1 LDYERKL
8 INKVAQSSNIESLLL
23 SGIKEE
29 HFAEEEHRD
38 IYAFLAKHFRDYKV
52 SPSLEITKEAFPDHL
67 FEIETDALEYLKD
80 EFLKLV
86 KRRSA
91 MTAIRDLA
99 EAIDDPEQV
108 GEIDA
113 LFLEKSRELS
123 QVVPVAQI
131 SKFKDMDTRIAKY
144 EAGEDN
150 EDGIAMGIPEFDFI
164 TAGIQPH
171 EYVTISGFSGT
182 GKSTLAQWMLFNA
195 YMQGKTPMYISLE
208 MEAKALL
215 RKWDTM
221 MMNFEYHRL
230 KRGTL
235 RNEDVERWKEQA
247 ETVRQADNDIIILD
261 DVAGCTVDRVY
272 AELTR
277 YQPDILCIDYITLMD
292 TPRSAGGTQMWEKVV
307 TLTRQLKQTA
317 RTLGIPIIGVAQT
330 NRSGYQAGAQ
340 LDNIAFSQSIVNDS
354 DIILGL
360 QAVDDEMRA
369 NNRLEVALLK
379 NRDGRTETAN
389 LLWKMDTMEFGQ
401 WREVDAFMSRE
412 TGEIS

>member
-1 LDYERKL
+1 MDFERKL
-8 INKVAQSSNIESLLL
+8 VNAVVQRSNVESLLL

-29 HFAEEEHRD
+29 HFSEEENRE
-38 IYAFLAKHFRDYKV
+38 IFTFMTEHFRKYKT
-52 SPSLEITKEAFPDHL
+52 SPSAEIVSNAFPDHL
-67 FEIETDALEYLKD
+67 FETEQDTLQYLKD
-80 EFLKLV
+80 EFLKVV
-86 KRRSA
+86 KRRYA
-91 MTAIRDLA
+91 MIAIHELA
-99 EAIDDPEQV
+99 DALEDGELV
-108 GEIDA
+108 GDIDA

-123 QVVPVAQI
+123 QIVPVAEL
-131 SKFKDMDTRIAKY
+131 SRFKDMDKRIVAY
-144 EAGEDN
+144 ESGEDIL
-150 EDGIAMGIPEFDFI
+150 DGILMGIPDFDFV
-164 TAGIQPH
+164 TSGIQSH

-221 MMNFEYHRL
+221 AMNFEYQRL
-230 KRGTL
+230 KRQRL
-235 RNEDVERWKEQA
+235 SDEDLLRWKERA
-247 ETVRQADNDIIILD
+247 EIVREADNDIIILD

-307 TLTRQLKQTA
+307 TLTRQLKQTS

-330 NRSGYQAGAQ
+330 NRSGYQTGAQ

-360 QAVDDEMRA
+360 AARDEEMER
-369 NNRLEVALLK
+369 NKRQTIRLLK
-379 NRDGRTETAN
+379 NRDGRVKESD
-389 LLWKMDTMEFGQ
+389 LLWKMETMEFGP
-401 WREVDAFMSRE
+401 WKDHYAFE
-412 TGEIS
+412 

>member
-1 LDYERKL
+1 MDFERKL
-8 INKVAQSSNIESLLL
+8 VNAVAQRSNVESLLL

-29 HFAEEEHRD
+29 HFSDEEHRE
-38 IYAFLAKHFRDYKV
+38 IFVFMTEHFRKYKT
-52 SPSLEITKEAFPDHL
+52 SPSLDVVKNAFPEHL
-67 FEIETDALEYLKD
+67 FETEQDTLQYLKD
-80 EFLKLV
+80 EFLKVV
-86 KRRSA
+86 KRRYA
-91 MTAIRDLA
+91 MIAVHELA
-99 EAIDDPEQV
+99 DALDDNELIGDIDS
-108 GEIDA
+108 
-113 LFLEKSRELS
+113 LFLEKSRELATI
-123 QVVPVAQI
+123 VPVTQL
-131 SKFKDMDTRIAKY
+131 SKFSDMDKRITAY
-144 EAGEDN
+144 EAGEDSV
-150 EDGIAMGIPEFDFI
+150 DGIYMGIPDFDFV
-164 TAGIQPH
+164 TSGIQPH

-221 MMNFEYHRL
+221 AMNFEYQRL
-230 KRGTL
+230 KRQRL
-235 RNEDVERWKEQA
+235 SDEDLDNWKARA
-247 ETVRQADNDIIILD
+247 EIVRQSNNDIIVLD

-307 TLTRQLKQTA
+307 TLTRQLKQTS

-330 NRSGYQAGAQ
+330 NRSGYQTGAQ

-360 QAVDDEMRA
+360 AARDEEMEKNKRMTV
-369 NNRLEVALLK
+369 RLLK
-379 NRDGRTETAN
+379 NRDGRVDEAD
-389 LLWKMDTMEFGQ
+389 LLWKMETMEFGP
-401 WREVDAFMSRE
+401 WKDHYAF
-412 TGEIS
+412 TN

>member
-1 LDYERKL
+1 MDYERKL
-8 INKVAQSSNIESLLL
+8 INAVAQRSNVESLLL
-23 SGIKEE
+23 EGIKEE
-29 HFAEEEHRD
+29 HFADEESIAIFNFMTD
-38 IYAFLAKHFRDYKV
+38 HFRRYKS
-52 SPSLEITKEAFPDHL
+52 SPSLEVVKEAFPGYL
-67 FEIETDALEYLKD
+67 FETETDTLQFLKD
-80 EFLKLV
+80 EFLKVV
-86 KRRSA
+86 KRRYA
-91 MTAIRDLA
+91 MQAIWDLA
-99 EAIDDPEQV
+99 EAVDDKELVGDIDS
-108 GEIDA
+108 
-113 LFLEKSRELS
+113 LFLEKSRELATL
-123 QVVPVAQI
+123 VPVTQL
-131 SKFKDMDTRIAKY
+131 SKFSDMDKRILSY
-144 EAGEDN
+144 ENGEDDI
-150 EDGIAMGIPEFDFI
+150 DGIFMGIPDFDFL
-164 TAGIQPH
+164 TSGIQPH

-221 MMNFEYHRL
+221 ALNFEYHRL
-230 KRGTL
+230 KRRRL
-235 RNEDVERWKEQA
+235 SDEDLARWKEQA
-247 ETVRQADNDIIILD
+247 DNVRSADNDIIILD

-330 NRSGYQAGAQ
+330 NRSGYQTGAQ

-360 QAVDDEMRA
+360 GAPDEESKKHNKMTVR
-369 NNRLEVALLK
+369 LLK
-379 NRDGRTETAN
+379 NRDGRVEETD
-389 LLWKMDTMEFGQ
+389 LLWKMETMEFGP
-401 WREVDAFMSRE
+401 WKDSYAF
-412 TGEIS
+412 TQ

>member
-1 LDYERKL
+1 MDFERKL
-8 INKVAQSSNIESLLL
+8 VNAVVQRSNVESLLL

-29 HFAEEEHRD
+29 HFSEEENRE
-38 IYAFLAKHFRDYKV
+38 IFTFMTEHFRKYKT
-52 SPSLEITKEAFPDHL
+52 SPSSEIVSNAFPDHL
-67 FEIETDALEYLKD
+67 FETEQDTLQYLKD
-80 EFLKLV
+80 EFLKVV
-86 KRRSA
+86 KRRYA
-91 MTAIRDLA
+91 MIAIHELA
-99 EAIDDPEQV
+99 DALEDGELV
-108 GEIDA
+108 GDIDA

-123 QVVPVAQI
+123 QIVPVAEL
-131 SKFKDMDTRIAKY
+131 SRFKDMDKRIVAY
-144 EAGEDN
+144 ESGEDIL
-150 EDGIAMGIPEFDFI
+150 DGILMGIPDFDFV
-164 TAGIQPH
+164 TSGIQSH

-221 MMNFEYHRL
+221 AMNFEYQRL
-230 KRGTL
+230 KRQRL
-235 RNEDVERWKEQA
+235 SDEDVLKWKERA
-247 ETVRQADNDIIILD
+247 EIVRQADNDIIILD

-307 TLTRQLKQTA
+307 TLTRQLKQTS

-330 NRSGYQAGAQ
+330 NRSGYQTGAQ

-360 QAVDDEMRA
+360 AARDEEMER
-369 NNRLEVALLK
+369 NKRQTIRLLK
-379 NRDGRTETAN
+379 NRDGRVEESD
-389 LLWKMDTMEFGQ
+389 LLWKMETMEFGP
-401 WREVDAFMSRE
+401 WKDHYAFE
-412 TGEIS
+412 

>member
-1 LDYERKL
+1 MT
-8 INKVAQSSNIESLLL
+8 
-23 SGIKEE
+23 E
-29 HFAEEEHRD
+29 HFR
-38 IYAFLAKHFRDYKV
+38 KYKT
-52 SPSLEITKEAFPDHL
+52 SPSSEIVSNAFPDHL
-67 FEIETDALEYLKD
+67 FETEQDTLQYLKD
-80 EFLKLV
+80 EFLKVV
-86 KRRSA
+86 KRRYA
-91 MTAIRDLA
+91 MIAIHELA
-99 EAIDDPEQV
+99 DALEDGELV
-108 GEIDA
+108 GDIDA

-123 QVVPVAQI
+123 QIVPVAEL
-131 SKFKDMDTRIAKY
+131 SRFKDMDKRIVAY
-144 EAGEDN
+144 ESGEDIL
-150 EDGIAMGIPEFDFI
+150 DGILMGIPDFDFV
-164 TAGIQPH
+164 TSGIQSH

-221 MMNFEYHRL
+221 AMNFEYQRL
-230 KRGTL
+230 KRQRL
-235 RNEDVERWKEQA
+235 SDEDLLRWKERA
-247 ETVRQADNDIIILD
+247 EIVREADNDIIILD

-307 TLTRQLKQTA
+307 TLTRQLKQTS

-330 NRSGYQAGAQ
+330 NRSGYQTGAQ

-360 QAVDDEMRA
+360 AARDEEMER
-369 NNRLEVALLK
+369 NKRQTIRLLK
-379 NRDGRTETAN
+379 NRDGRVEESD
-389 LLWKMDTMEFGQ
+389 LLWKMETMEFGP
-401 WREVDAFMSRE
+401 WKDHYAFE
-412 TGEIS
+412 